1 VRVLFFHPWGRFDPA
16 YCGASR
22 TASVQWEYAQ
32 TRCWDVHLVAQ
43 EVPAWGLFAP
53 DDEALKAQFPDAKS
67 IRTVRL
73 DCPPVAPRRYGDEFC
88 HLLYAAERA
97 AHNTAFCE
105 IASQPWDAFFTTDVT
120 AAPFAA
126 ALPRTVLKVLAVGDG
141 YARRAA
147 RVAHAQPALRD
158 AEERFAFARIEAE
171 LYRLFERVQFP
182 SEADARA
189 ARQHGVKV
197 AVHVPPLIEAAAP
210 APDETEEHDLLIRA
224 GERSGDRADLDWF
237 YRHVYLPH
245 LRQHGVRLTVAGPGA
260 ARFPVPDLCVT
271 KSPAVPLS
279 SARLVVAPVCE
290 VAGPHP
296 MVTAALATGR
306 ALVTTPLGVSGL
318 DVPDDSAAVIDMRQD
333 PAGTAAVI
341 RDLLAAPGWRRTL
354 GERAAGIC
362 RRHTRE
368 RHFAAL
374 DELWASPTR
383 SRITLAGAL

>member
-1 VRVLFFHPWGRFDPA
+1 VRVLFFHPWGRFDPD
-16 YCGASR
+16 YCSASR
-22 TASVQWEYAQ
+22 TAREQWEYAQ
-32 TRCWDVHLVAQ
+32 TRCWDVHFVTQ
-43 EVPAWGLFAP
+43 EIPAWGFSAP
-53 DDEALKAQFPDAKS
+53 DGAARHAQFPGAKS
-67 IRTVRL
+67 VRTVRL

-97 AHNTAFCE
+97 AHTAFRDVAAE
-105 IASQPWDAFFTTDVT
+105 SWDAFFTTDVT

-126 ALPRTVLKVLAVGDG
+126 ALPRTTLKVLAVGDS

-171 LYRLFERVQFP
+171 FYRLFDRVQCH

-189 ARQHGVKV
+189 ARQHGVKS
-197 AVHVPPLIEAAAP
+197 AVHVPPLVEAPAP
-210 APDETEEHDLLIRA
+210 APDEAEEHDLLICA
-224 GERSGDRADLDWF
+224 GARTGDLADLDWF

-245 LRQHGVRLTVAGPGA
+245 LRQQGVRLAVTGPGA
-260 ARFPVPDLCVT
+260 ARFPVADLRVT
-271 KSPAVPLS
+271 KSASTAPS
-279 SARLVVAPVCE
+279 SARVVVAPVCE
-290 VAGPHP
+290 SPGPHLSVTGALAAGRAV
-296 MVTAALATGR
+296 VTA
-306 ALVTTPLGVSGL
+306 PLGVRGL
-318 DVPDDSAAVIDMRQD
+318 DVPDDAAAVIDVRHD

-341 RDLLAAPGWRRTL
+341 RDLLAAPGWRRAL

-362 RRHTRE
+362 LRHTRE